1 VGNAVNEQLLDER
14 LAALE
19 EARAWSPRLVSKLEN
34 HIRTADDQALFRV
47 NAFSF
52 AKERNLPE
60 NEVID
65 LFLHAT
71 ALGLFSMDWSLL
83 CPQCCCVVDS
93 FRSLKSV
100 HNHYHCPFCQVGYD
114 AVLDEYIAVT
124 FTVSQNIRKIQ
135 FHDPDQ
141 LSAWDKFFKT
151 QNTAEGLLPDGQPM
165 VSAKAALARAVNYL
179 PPGETTSIEIEVGEG
194 TVVGSCPYGKAA
206 IMAPIVGTPASTPQI
221 VPVAYGDQVHVHEV
235 REMAPG
241 KLVFTLEN
249 KTSERG
255 MFAIAVL
262 PPGFDMG
269 ATPVRFVPF
278 LNGKRLLTTQA
289 FRDLFRSE
297 LIKAREGIG
306 VKDITLLFSDLK
318 GSTALYDRI
327 GDLNAFAL
335 VQQHFDLLQDVV
347 IRHNGAIIKTIG
359 DAVMATFLEPA
370 DAVAAALSMRNEIE
384 AFNVKQPDRAL
395 VLKIGVHKGAAIA
408 VTLNERLDYFG
419 QTVNIAAR
427 VQQLADAEEIFI
439 SEDVYSAEGVQALLV
454 SREVASDVFRLK
466 GVQQNLRVFRI
477 TKDPDGFVS

>member
-1 VGNAVNEQLLDER
+1 MVSAVNEPLLDER

-19 EARAWSPRLVSKLEN
+19 AARAWSPRLISRLES
-34 HIRTADDQALFRV
+34 HIRTADDLALFRI

-52 AKERNLPE
+52 ARERHLSE
-60 NEVID
+60 SEIID
-65 LFLHAT
+65 LFLHAS
-71 ALGLFSMDWSLL
+71 ALGLFSMDWSLY
-83 CPQCCCVVDS
+83 CPQCCCVVES
-93 FRSLKSV
+93 FRSLKGL
-100 HNHYHCPFCQVGYD
+100 HNHYHCAFCQVGYD
-114 AVLDEYIAVT
+114 AALDEYIAVG
-124 FTVSQNIRKIQ
+124 FTVSPNIRKIA

-151 QNTAEGLLPDGQPM
+151 MNTAEGLLPDGQPL
-165 VSAKAALARAVNYL
+165 VNAKAAHARSVTYL
-179 PPGETTSIEIEVGEG
+179 PAGETTSIEIEVDEG
-194 TVVGSCPYGKAA
+194 TVVGTCPAGRAA
-206 IMAPIVGTPASTPQI
+206 IRISIAGAPASAPQV
-221 VPVAYGDQVHVHEV
+221 VPVAYGEEVHD
-235 REMAPG
+235 RDAYEMAPG
-241 KLVFTLEN
+241 RIVFTLAN
-249 KTSERG
+249 KTTERG

-269 ATPVRFVPF
+269 GAPVHFVPF

-297 LIKAREGIG
+297 VIRAREGIG
-306 VKDITLLFSDLK
+306 VRDITLLFTDLK

-347 IRHNGAIIKTIG
+347 TRHHGAIIKTIG

-370 DAVAAALSMRNEIE
+370 DAVAAALSMRNEID
-384 AFNVKQPDRAL
+384 AFNARQADRAL
-395 VLKIGVHKGAAIA
+395 ILKIGIHRGTAIA

-427 VQQLADAEEIFI
+427 VQQLADADEIFV
-439 SEDVYSAEGVQALLV
+439 SEDAYSAEGVPALLA
-454 SREVASDVFRLK
+454 SREVVSSVSKLK

-477 TKDPDGFVS
+477 ARELPAL

>member
-1 VGNAVNEQLLDER
+1 MGNAVNEQFLDER

-34 HIRTADDQALFRV
+34 HIRTADDQALFRI

-52 AKERNLPE
+52 ANERNLPE

-71 ALGLFSMDWSLL
+71 ALGLFSMDWSLF

-114 AVLDEYIAVT
+114 AALDEYIAVT

-151 QNTAEGLLPDGQPM
+151 QNTAEGLLPDGQPL

-179 PPGETTSIEIEVGEG
+179 PPGETTSIEIEVNEG
-194 TVVGSCPYGKAA
+194 TILGSCPHGKAA
-206 IMAPIVGTPASTPQI
+206 IMVPIVGAPASAPQI
-221 VPVAYGDQVHVHEV
+221 VSVAYGDQVHVHDV

-255 MFAIAVL
+255 MFVIAVL
-262 PPGFDMG
+262 PPGFDIG
-269 ATPVRFVPF
+269 TIPVRFVPF

-297 LIKAREGIG
+297 VIKAREGIG

-347 IRHNGAIIKTIG
+347 TRHNGAIIKTIG

-370 DAVAAALSMRNEIE
+370 DAVAAALSMRDEIE
-384 AFNVKQPDRAL
+384 TFNVNQPDRAL
-395 VLKIGVHKGAAIA
+395 ILKIGVHKGAAIA

-427 VQQLADAEEIFI
+427 VQQLADAEEIFV
-439 SEDVYSAEGVQALLV
+439 SEDVYSAEGVQALLA

-466 GVQQNLRVFRI
+466 GIQQDLRVFRI
-477 TKDPDGFVS
+477 TKDLTAS

>member
-1 VGNAVNEQLLDER
+1 MEKAVNEQLLDKR

-34 HIRTADDQALFRV
+34 HIRTADDQGLFRI

-52 AKERNLPE
+52 ARERNLSE

-71 ALGLFSMDWSLL
+71 ALGLFFMDWSLF

-93 FRSLKSV
+93 FRNLNRL

-114 AVLDEYIAVT
+114 AALDEYIAVT
-124 FTVSQNIRKIQ
+124 FTVSQDIRKIK

-151 QNTAEGLLPDGQPM
+151 QNTSEGLLPDGQPV

-179 PPGETTSIEIEVGEG
+179 PPGETTSIEIEVSEG

-206 IMAPIVGTPASTPQI
+206 IMVSIAGAPVSTLQI
-221 VPVAYGDQVHVHEV
+221 VPVAYGDPVHVHDM
-235 REMAPG
+235 RDMAPG

-255 MFAIAVL
+255 MFVIAVL

-269 ATPVRFVPF
+269 AISVHFVPF

-297 LIKAREGIG
+297 VIKAREGIG
-306 VKDITLLFSDLK
+306 IKDITLLFTDLK

-335 VQQHFDLLQDVV
+335 VQQHFDLLQDIVA
-347 IRHNGAIIKTIG
+347 RHNGAIIKTIG
-359 DAVMATFLEPA
+359 DAVMATFLEPG
-370 DAVAAALSMRNEIE
+370 DAVAAAISMQNEIGQ
-384 AFNVKQPDRAL
+384 FNAKQPDRAL
-395 VLKIGVHKGAAIA
+395 ILKIGIHKGAAIA

-427 VQQLADAEEIFI
+427 VQQFADAEEIVV
-439 SEDVYSAEGVQALLV
+439 SEDVYTDESVQALLALRKVV
-454 SREVASDVFRLK
+454 SNVFKPK
-466 GVQQNLRVFRI
+466 GVQQDLRVFGI
-477 TKDPDGFVS
+477 SNDLAGS